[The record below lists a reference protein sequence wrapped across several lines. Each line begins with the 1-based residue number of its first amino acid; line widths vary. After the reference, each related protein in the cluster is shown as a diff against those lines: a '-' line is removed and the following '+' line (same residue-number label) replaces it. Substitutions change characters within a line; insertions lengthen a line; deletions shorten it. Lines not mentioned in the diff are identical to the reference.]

1 MLNRKVATLFAAILI
16 AVGFTAAT
24 PAGPAFAGRSA
35 CPQGAVCGWNDS
47 NWQGTQITFWPSDIY
62 QATPAHCL
70 NFDRTASQDK
80 ISSLASY
87 NGAPGFEVI
96 FYKDINCYDA
106 PGVDDQY
113 FLFGTSQVQNLA
125 GTGFN
130 DTFSSIEVPNC
141 C

>member
-1 MLNRKVATLFAAILI
+1 MKNKTLAAFAALFAAML
-16 AVGFTAAT
+16 AAT
-24 PAGPAFAGRSA
+24 FTIGTPAYAGRSA
-35 CPQGAVCGWNDS
+35 CPQGSVCGWNDS
-47 NWQGTQITFWPSDIY
+47 NWQGTQITFWPSSIY
-62 QATPAHCL
+62 QGTPSHCL
-70 NFDRTASQDK
+70 NFDRTTSQDK

-87 NGAPGFEVI
+87 NGAPGFEII

-113 FLFGTSQVQNLA
+113 FLFGTSQVANLA

-130 DTFSSIEVPNC
+130 DTFSSVEVPNC

>member
-1 MLNRKVATLFAAILI
+1 MTFRNKIAASIGAVLV

-24 PAGPAFAGRSA
+24 PSGAYAGRSA
-35 CPQGAVCGWNDS
+35 CPQASVCGWNDAG
-47 NWQGTQITFWPSDIY
+47 WVGTQITFWPSDIY

-87 NGAPGFEVI
+87 NGAPNFYVI
-96 FYKDINCYDA
+96 FFKDINCYDA
-106 PGVDDQY
+106 PGVSDTY
-113 FLFGTSQVQNLA
+113 YLY
-125 GTGFN
+125 GTGQVKDLSGTGYN
-130 DTFSSIEVPNC
+130 DSFSSIMVPNC